1 MSARLDAQAGAGTRS
16 DTETFDESTIAALAG
31 ELIEVIAD
39 LGPASPE
46 ACQTARALVA
56 GGVDPVDLIR
66 GEVTVDA
73 VIRLAEAIRSDRT
86 DDEDEDEDVIAL
98 IDDDEDWIEEAA

>member
-1 MSARLDAQAGAGTRS
+1 MSAANIDS
-16 DTETFDESTIAALAG
+16 TETFDESTIAALAG

-73 VIRLAEAIRSDRT
+73 VIRLAEAIRSDRSED
-86 DDEDEDEDVIAL
+86 DDEDDVIAL
-98 IDDDEDWIEEAA
+98 IDDDANWDEDWIEEAA